1 MTPPTPP
8 ARATP
13 SAPSPEQA
21 RLTAALRELRQR
33 TGLSLAA
40 LAQRTTYSK
49 SSWDRYL
56 NGRTLPPRRAV
67 EDLCR
72 LAREPAGRCL
82 ALWEI
87 AEAEWSGRAAKAP
100 ADTAAVASPDTPSS
114 PSPLPSPEEIPE
126 ETGRAGKK
134 SVALAVLASVCAV
147 VVGSV
152 AAALLL
158 LPRQDVP
165 PRPPLSASPPVAGPR
180 CRAATC
186 EGKDPMQLGCAV
198 GLDTLASY
206 RTATG
211 ARMELRYHEGCGAGW
226 ARMWRT
232 RIGDR
237 LDMTAGGPTRSA
249 EVRDDIDTE
258 SYVYTPMT
266 AAHPGAV
273 LHACLRPAEGGRP
286 ECFDGRVQR
295 ARPHPTAPG

>member
-8 ARATP
+8 TP
-13 SAPSPEQA
+13 PPEQA
-21 RLTAALRELRQR
+21 RLTAALRELKQR

-49 SSWDRYL
+49 SSWERYL
-56 NGRTLPPRRAV
+56 NGKTLPPRQAV

-87 AEAEWSGRAAKAP
+87 AESECSGRAATAP
-100 ADTAAVASPDTPSS
+100 TATATATSPDTPSPS
-114 PSPLPSPEEIPE
+114 PSPEKTPE
-126 ETGRAGKK
+126 ETGRARRRGM
-134 SVALAVLASVCAV
+134 ALAVLASVCAV

-152 AAALLL
+152 AVALFL
-158 LPRQDVP
+158 LPHQDAP
-165 PRPPLSASPPVAGPR
+165 PRSSPPTSPPTAGPR
-180 CRAATC
+180 CRAAAC
-186 EGKDPMQLGCAV
+186 EGKNPMQLGCAV
-198 GLDTLASY
+198 GLVTLASH

-211 ARMELRYHEGCGAGW
+211 AWMELRYHEGCGAGW

-249 EVRDDIDTE
+249 EARDDIDTE

-273 LHACLRPAEGGRP
+273 LHACLHPAEGGRT
-286 ECFDGRVQR
+286 ECFDGHVRR
-295 ARPHPTAPG
+295 NSPHPTTPR

>member
-8 ARATP
+8 EPPTGAKP
-13 SAPSPEQA
+13 PPPSPEQA

-33 TGLSLAA
+33 TGLSLVD
-40 LAQRTTYSK
+40 LAQRTTCSK
-49 SSWDRYL
+49 SSWQRYL
-56 NGRTLPPRRAV
+56 NGKALPPRQAV

-87 AEAEWSGRAAKAP
+87 AEAEWSGRAAKTP
-100 ADTAAVASPDTPSS
+100 ADTPS
-114 PSPLPSPEEIPE
+114 PSPKEMPE

-134 SVALAVLASVCAV
+134 GVALAVLASVCAV
-147 VVGSV
+147 LVGSV
-152 AAALLL
+152 AVALFL
-158 LPRQDVP
+158 LPRQDAP
-165 PRPPLSASPPVAGPR
+165 SRSSLSASPPTAGPH
-180 CRAATC
+180 CRAAAC
-186 EGKDPMQLGCAV
+186 EGKDPMQSGCAV

-206 RTATG
+206 RTTTG
-211 ARMELRYHEGCGAGW
+211 AWMELRYHEGCGAGW

-249 EVRDDIDTE
+249 EVRDDIDAD

-273 LHACLRPAEGGRP
+273 LHACLRPAKGGRT
-286 ECFDGRVQR
+286 ECFTGRVQR
-295 ARPHPTAPG
+295 PHPYPTATG